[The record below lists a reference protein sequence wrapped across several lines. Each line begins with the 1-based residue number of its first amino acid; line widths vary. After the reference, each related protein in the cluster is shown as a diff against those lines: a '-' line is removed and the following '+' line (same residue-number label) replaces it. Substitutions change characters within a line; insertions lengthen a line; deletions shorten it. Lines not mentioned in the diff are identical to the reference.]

1 MKCSIRIYKN
11 ILLILIVF
19 ISISSSFSQEN
30 NSVIETLDPLMEKN
44 ENQDADATP
53 VKKLASKSIDN
64 TTDESEIVYD
74 IDDQSYEEADDD
86 FIPSEEIPADEPI
99 PFPTSI

>member
-44 ENQDADATP
+44 ENQDADAIP
-53 VKKLASKSIDN
+53 VKKLASKSTDN

>member
-44 ENQDADATP
+44 ENQDADAIP